1 MIDLNIQIEDLISQ
15 NANDFEISKVFKN
28 YFKNYLA
35 SIDTTLETTGGKDFF
50 VKHTKHTDKFLI
62 LLYKYIL
69 RKKFGSY
76 QPMGSSIPI
85 SLVALGSYGR
95 QQLCIYSDID
105 IMILYEDI
113 KGYNLK
119 EIMEE
124 FITLAWDCGLKL
136 GSRVHELKEVALSVE
151 EDITIKSSIL
161 ESRMIY
167 GSKYLWY
174 GYENVL
180 TLIRKTNQKEFVLD
194 KLEEHKQRL
203 LKYPLTM
210 EPNIKDGY
218 GGIRESN
225 MMFWMANI
233 LYGTA
238 DTKTLI
244 GTDFS
249 EDEYKRYRQSLEYI
263 FQVRN
268 ALHNIARKKQD
279 RVTFDILPDLSTKL
293 GFVNTPRHTKDRQC
307 MAKLLACLHI
317 IHNFTATMVKKFTRE
332 TISKIENIPKLRKIR
347 YKKNLYILENTLYT
361 SFSAK
366 PKNLN
371 NLLKELIDLPSSVT
385 RFDRSYIYYASKT
398 KLPSSQTK
406 ELQKNIKTLLFK
418 ESLYPLIKLLYNAG
432 LFQAVLPTTKKII
445 DQPQFD
451 GYHQHPVDVHSI
463 KTLKFAENIKDSY
476 IQEIFNSLTKQQQT
490 ITKLVA
496 LFHDIGKGRPSDHHV
511 IGEKLF
517 KNMGL
522 SFGFDEEQIRVGST
536 LVRYHNMMSYIA
548 THEDIYSE
556 KTILNFTGLVKSE
569 TALRMLYVVTY
580 CDISA
585 VGKNIYNSSMASLLK
600 QLYNQSIPAFDNQ
613 NLLKESSRRVA
624 KQNTIKNLKRY
635 KELPNFVKKKI
646 MYISSNQ
653 IFLRL
658 KAEDIL
664 DIAINAKDV
673 NKYEYEIV
681 NETHLSIRIIRSVP
695 LNLGYL
701 LGKLEFL
708 NIASM
713 NIYKLYD
720 DKKAFFISFTEKV
733 NDEDLPFIE
742 EIIKSSFDMTK
753 IAKSVTPIIKKENIK
768 IDCNHTTY
776 LASMSIVAKDQKG
789 LFAYMAKIF
798 DDFNIEIESA
808 KLHTTKGQA
817 KDLFL
822 IEKNGNFCVKQDEI
836 IDLMSVRGKESKVT
850 KVLKK

>member
-1 MIDLNIQIEDLISQ
+1 MIDLNIQIEELISQ
-15 NANDFEISKVFKN
+15 KANDFEISKVFKN
-28 YFKNYLA
+28 YFKNYVA

-69 RKKFGSY
+69 RKNFGSY
-76 QPMGSSIPI
+76 QPMSSSVPI
-85 SLVALGSYGR
+85 SLIALGSYGR

-136 GSRVHELKEVALSVE
+136 GSRVHELKDVALSVE

-180 TLIRKTNQKEFVLD
+180 NLIRKTNQKEFILE

-203 LKYPLTM
+203 LKYPLKM

-225 MMFWMANI
+225 MMYWIANI
-233 LYGTA
+233 LYATT

-244 GTDFS
+244 GSEFS
-249 EDEYKRYRQSLEYI
+249 EEEYRKYRQSLEFI

-279 RVTFDILPDLSTKL
+279 LVTFDILPELSTKL
-293 GFVNTPRHTKDRQC
+293 GFKSTPRHTKDRQC
-307 MAKLLACLHI
+307 MAKLLTCLHI
-317 IHNFTATMVKKFTRE
+317 IHSFTATMVKKFTRGV
-332 TISKIENIPKLRKIR
+332 ISKTENITKLKQYR
-347 YKKNLYILENTLYT
+347 YKKNLYIVENTLYT
-361 SFSAK
+361 SFNAK
-366 PKNLN
+366 RVTLN
-371 NLLKELIDLPSSVT
+371 TLLKELIDLPATVT

-398 KLPSSQTK
+398 KLPKTQSK
-406 ELQKNIKTLLFK
+406 ELQKNIKAMLYK
-418 ESLYPLIKLLYNAG
+418 KRLYPVIKLIYNAG
-432 LFQAVLPTTKKII
+432 LFQAILPSTKKII

-463 KTLKFAENIKDSY
+463 TTLKFAENIKDPY
-476 IQEIFNSLTKQQQT
+476 IQEIFNSLTKHQKSV
-490 ITKLVA
+490 TKLVA
-496 LFHDIGKGRPSDHHV
+496 LFHDIGKGRPTDHHIV
-511 IGEKLF
+511 GEKLF
-517 KNMGL
+517 KGMGI
-522 SFGFDEEQIRVGST
+522 SFGFDEEHTRIGAR

-556 KTILNFTGLVKSE
+556 KTILNFVGLVKSE
-569 TALRMLYVVTY
+569 LALKMLYVVTY

-585 VGKNIYNSSMASLLK
+585 VGNNIYNSSMASLLK
-600 QLYNQSIPAFDNQ
+600 QLYTQTLPAFENK
-613 NLLKESSRRVA
+613 NLLNESSRRVA
-624 KQNTIKNLKRY
+624 KQNAIKNLKRY
-635 KELPNFVKKKI
+635 KQLANIVKKKI

-653 IFLRL
+653 MFLIL

-664 DIAINAKDV
+664 DIAIKAKDV
-673 NKYEYEIV
+673 NDYIYKIM
-681 NETHLSIRIIRSVP
+681 NTTHLTIRIIRNVP

-713 NIYKLYD
+713 NIFKLYD
-720 DKKAFFISFTEKV
+720 DKKAFYISFTEKV
-733 NDEDLPFIE
+733 DEDDLPFIE
-742 EIIKSSFDMTK
+742 EVIKNSFDMSRTTR
-753 IAKSVTPIIKKENIK
+753 STEPIIKKENIK
-768 IDCNHTTY
+768 INCNHTAH

-789 LFAYMAKIF
+789 LFAYIAKIF
-798 DDFNIEIESA
+798 DDFNLEIESA
-808 KLHTTKGQA
+808 KLHTIKGFA
-817 KDLFL
+817 KDLLL
-822 IEKNGNFCVKQDEI
+822 IEKNGNFCANQDDI
-836 IDLMSVRGKESKVT
+836 LDLICAGEKTKKIEKVD
-850 KVLKK
+850 